1 MSASTPLPR
10 WRGHK
15 TVYAAR
21 ITGFRQNG
29 NPLMPDVLLGDVGG
43 IVSMLEDW
51 HAKHA
56 PHVGGYFVQYEDGYT
71 SFSPAEA
78 FESGYVRATGP
89 GMDFG
94 QALAQLKRGRMV
106 ARAGWNGKGMWLA
119 LQTPDAQSKMTL
131 PYIFMRTAQGDNV
144 PWLASQTDM
153 LGEDWEVVL

>member
-1 MSASTPLPR
+1 
-10 WRGHK
+10 
-15 TVYAAR
+15 
-21 ITGFRQNG
+21 
-29 NPLMPDVLLGDVGG
+29 MPDVLLGDVGG

-119 LQTPDAQSKMTL
+119 LQSPTSWRPSTTAWAGWTTPAWSSVRACSAT
-131 PYIFMRTAQGDNV
+131 R
-144 PWLASQTDM
+144 
-153 LGEDWEVVL
+153 